1 MKKLCLY
8 LFYALTIIALLK
20 FRLIQVN
27 GQSMYPTLHDKQICI
42 ALNTAKIKDGD
53 IIVLNTK
60 NEDIPADY
68 IVKRFYEDKSDEQTV
83 FVQGDNTN
91 NSLDSRIYGNF
102 DRKDIVCKLIFY

>member
-1 MKKLCLY
+1 MKKLCQY
-8 LFYALTIIALLK
+8 LFFALTIIALLK
-20 FRLIQVN
+20 FRIIQVN
-27 GQSMYPTLHDKQICI
+27 GQSMCPTLKDGQICI

-68 IVKRFYEDKSDEQTV
+68 IIKRYYEDKSDNESV

-102 DRKDIVCKLIFY
+102 DRKNIVCKLIFY